1 MMFWFL
7 QEPVTNSQIEETVQN
22 NLSPQNYVHNLRSG
36 SGYVHNLLAQLKL
49 KNLQKLEQTNKQRL
63 QVNSKI
69 CKNKREK
76 VIRSF
81 KKGNVKILLLL
92 LLLLL

>member
-1 MMFWFL
+1 TGMNGTVGKTASTQNIPNATHPSTTL
-7 QEPVTNSQIEETVQN
+7 EVQIEETVQN

-63 QVNSKI
+63 QVNSK
-69 CKNKREK
+69 
-76 VIRSF
+76 S
-81 KKGNVKILLLL
+81 VKIRERR
-92 LLLLL
+92 

>member
-63 QVNSKI
+63 QVNSK
-69 CKNKREK
+69 
-76 VIRSF
+76 S
-81 KKGNVKILLLL
+81 VKIRERR
-92 LLLLL
+92 